1 MERRVPKG
9 WAPDLW
15 GKEEQGHISLS
26 ARGESVAS
34 KIMMKLTKPYLQRH
48 GYAMI

>member
-15 GKEEQGHISLS
+15 GKEEQGHTFLS
-26 ARGESVAS
+26 ARGEWAGSQN
-34 KIMMKLTKPYLQRH
+34 MMKLTKPYLQRH